1 MAQDIR
7 ISPEAAKKLIG
18 DEATAKLTDYM
29 QTHAEILQTMVTDFV
44 DLLWPVVTALAAVG
58 ILSMALIEA
67 WKSVRQ
73 PRRKYQKD
81 KFEEWFRERAEKS
94 GKDAG
99 RALEDLVMLAT
110 AGNADALYELPVQR
124 FTGQL
129 NAALQVALA
138 YPDEYPDVVAI
149 MACGARPDDI
159 TILLG
164 LPPDPD
170 NKSAVQKYS
179 AARTRVASVTQR
191 SLDAIQ
197 IDIGNRWARRLHY
210 YSVALSSILIGT
222 AAVWSHL
229 RQESLPRPRD
239 VVVWIVIAV
248 VGGMVAPVARDLVTA
263 LKRVRDR
270 PR

>member
-7 ISPEAAKKLIG
+7 ISPEA
-18 DEATAKLTDYM
+18 D
-29 QTHAEILQTMVTDFV
+29 ILQTMVTDFV

-73 PRRKYQKD
+73 PRRKYQKE

-94 GKDAG
+94 GKDAN

-129 NAALQVALA
+129 NAALQVVLA
-138 YPDEYPDVVAI
+138 YPHKYSEVVAI
-149 MACGARPDDI
+149 MAWGADPDDI
-159 TILLG
+159 KMLLG
-164 LPPDPD
+164 PPPDPD
-170 NKSAVQKYS
+170 DKSAVRDYS

-210 YSVALSSILIGT
+210 TSVALSSVLIGA
-222 AAVWSHL
+222 AAVWWYWG
-229 RQESLPRPRD
+229 QVSLLRPRD
-239 VVVWIVIAV
+239 IVVWVIIAV